1 MQWIRREEG
10 TRQQSI
16 ILGVLAI
23 AFFIAWMF
31 LLFEAAAALSFASAI
46 FIMQW
51 IYGKQ
56 VGNKLA
62 YQNNQVRQRI
72 LHGGESHWSLEFE
85 NDGLPI
91 LGGKLKIEFQDAV
104 KPLEGQVEAFGEV
117 IEMDLPF
124 SIGFKEKIIVKVPLQ
139 GQHRG
144 LARLKKMEVYIPLP
158 FGGGEIVLEYRDRLL
173 QEQLVY
179 PKLLN
184 FFFVNK
190 PSSQKSGQFVLN
202 HTLFDDPFQPVGT
215 RQYVSTDQFHH
226 IHWKASARMQS
237 YQTKIFA
244 QVANESVSFI
254 LNVASHYGTI
264 VNLESRIEEV
274 ASYIESCY
282 QAEIPYALAVN
293 VRSAGAVPYLYLPIG
308 EGQKQRQKALEL
320 LSVFSKNHSTMPF
333 ITMANH
339 FERHMGLTS
348 TTYVLSDEHADTRK
362 LSANWGKRTQLAI
375 LGSRVRSED
384 A

>member
-31 LLFEAAAALSFASAI
+31 LLFEAAAALSFAAAI

-51 IYGKQ
+51 IYGKR
-56 VGNKLA
+56 VGHKLA

-72 LHGGESHWSLEFE
+72 LHGGESKWSLEFE

-91 LGGKLKIEFQDAV
+91 FGGKLKIEFQDAV

-117 IEMDLPF
+117 VEMDIPF

-144 LARLKKMEVYIPLP
+144 LARLKKMEVCIPLP

-254 LNVASHYGTI
+254 LNIASHYGTI

-320 LSVFSKNHSTMPF
+320 LSLFSKNHSTMPF

-348 TTYVLSDEHADTRK
+348 TTYVLSDEQADTRR
-362 LSANWGKRTQLAI
+362 LAANWGKRTQLAI

-384 A
+384 T

>member
-16 ILGVLAI
+16 ILGLLAI

-31 LLFEAAAALSFASAI
+31 LLYEAAAVLSFAAAI

-51 IYGKQ
+51 IYGKR

-62 YQNNQVRQRI
+62 YQNNHVRQRI
-72 LHGGESHWSLEFE
+72 LHGGESNWSLEFE
-85 NDGLPI
+85 NGGLPI
-91 LGGKLKIEFQDAV
+91 WGAKLKIEFQDAV
-104 KPLEGQVEAFGEV
+104 TPLEGKVEAYGEV
-117 IEMDLPF
+117 VEMAIPF

-144 LARLKKMEVYIPLP
+144 LARLKKMEVCLPLP

-202 HTLFDDPFQPVGT
+202 HTLFDDPFQPIGT

-282 QAEIPYALAVN
+282 QAEIPYTLAIN
-293 VRSAGAVPYLYLPIG
+293 VRSSGAVPYLYLPIG

-320 LSVFSKNHSTMPF
+320 LSLFSKNHSTMPF
-333 ITMANH
+333 IAMASH

-348 TTYVLSDEHADTRK
+348 TTYVLSDEQIDTRR
-362 LSANWGKRTQLAI
+362 LAATWGKRTQLAI
-375 LGSRVRSED
+375 LGSRLRSEGV
-384 A
+384 